1 MNFVTSFF
9 IGCFF
14 MLLNFLTNFLTPFY
28 IGVYF
33 STLNGNVGKIEIII
47 KGIFNLLQRTGYIF
61 KKLYEGVRFC
71 FYKGYNFILSKLNM
85 ENINLSEIEQD
96 ETSIKTMIN
105 VFISIFIITIIYLF
119 IGDYMFSGI
128 SEEVE
133 EAILGKLTGG
143 TLTSKLITI
152 IIVGGGNILKTLVTT
167 KNWYLLLPIFFI
179 ITVLYSA
186 IIYNGLIEIGQI
198 NRQDRNIFKVKVLN
212 ISNIIKIVGVIAFIS
227 FIMNIV
233 PSFDFISAIFI
244 VKNAF
249 NIEFNFTSIV
259 TVATPITSVKVIKVG
274 TEVISNI
281 INNNSGGG
289 NTGGGQASQNM
300 NKMNIFNK

>member
-1 MNFVTSFF
+1 MNFVTSFL
-9 IGCFF
+9 IGCIL

-33 STLNGNVGKIEIII
+33 STLNGNVGKIERAI

-71 FYKGYNFILSKLNM
+71 FYKVYNFILSKLNM
-85 ENINLSEIEQD
+85 ENVNSNQIKQD
-96 ETSIKTMIN
+96 ETSMKAMIN

-133 EAILGKLTGG
+133 ETILGKLTGG
-143 TLTSKLITI
+143 TLISKLITI
-152 IIVGGGNILKTLVTT
+152 IIVGGLNILKTLVTIE
-167 KNWYLLLPIFFI
+167 NWYILLPIFFV
-179 ITVLYSA
+179 ITILYSA

-198 NRQDRNIFKVKVLN
+198 NRQDRNIFKIKVLN
-212 ISNIIKIVGVIAFIS
+212 ISNIIKIVGVIALIS

-249 NIEFNFTSIV
+249 NIEFNITSVV
-259 TVATPITSVKVIKVG
+259 TAAAPVTSVKVVKVG
-274 TEVISNI
+274 AEVISNI

-289 NTGGGQASQNM
+289 NTGGRQTQHMKS
-300 NKMNIFNK
+300 MNIFK